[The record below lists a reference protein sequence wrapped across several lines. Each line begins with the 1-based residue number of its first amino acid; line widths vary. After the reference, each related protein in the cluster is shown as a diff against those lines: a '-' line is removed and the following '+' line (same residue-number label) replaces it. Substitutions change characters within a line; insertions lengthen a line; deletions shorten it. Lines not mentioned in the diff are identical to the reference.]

1 MNAIKQLIPLLALLA
16 LTISVQAQ
24 DIHFSNY
31 TNTPLYTNPAL
42 TGYMNGNHRLQV
54 VHRNQWSSVLK
65 QYAYQ
70 SILASYDFNIC
81 LGGDYLSL
89 GLNAVADK
97 AGTFGFTHAAPS
109 FNLAY
114 HKQLSRFRYLSAGAA
129 GGVLHYR
136 IDPSVFT
143 FATQFDGYDYD
154 GSLESREEFVGENNT
169 VLDLAMGLFMYDTE
183 QLWSFGLAMHHLN
196 QPKYSF
202 LTEDEEIG
210 NNLNIRFTTH
220 GSATVPLTQD
230 GFKRQLVVRGMFMAQ
245 SLFGDN
251 SQWQSM
257 LGTWW
262 KFNFNRPE
270 QPIQEFILGLSG
282 RISGHAKGQPFTF
295 DAAILSVIY
304 DADFIAINLNY
315 DVNLSK
321 LVPVS
326 TLQGGYELG
335 LTFRFGGQK
344 SDCVTCP
351 KGNIYF

>member
-1 MNAIKQLIPLLALLA
+1 MHAIQQIIKLLPALL
-16 LTISVQAQ
+16 LTISLQAQ

-65 QYAYQ
+65 QYSYQ
-70 SILASYDFNIC
+70 TIHASYDFNIC
-81 LGGDYLSL
+81 LGGDYLSM
-89 GLNAVADK
+89 GLSAVADK
-97 AGTFGFTHAAPS
+97 AGAFGFTNALPS
-109 FNLAY
+109 FNFAY

-129 GGVLHYR
+129 GGALHYR

-143 FATQFDGYDYD
+143 FATQFDGYTYD
-154 GSLESREEFVGENNT
+154 PNMETREEFAAESNT
-169 VLDLAMGLFMYDTE
+169 VLNLATGLFMYDTE
-183 QLWSFGLAMHHLN
+183 QQWAFGFAMDHLN

-202 LTEDEEIG
+202 LTDEGELG

-220 GSATVPLTQD
+220 GSVAVPLTKD
-230 GFKRQLVVRGMFMAQ
+230 GFRRQLVLRGMFMAQ

-251 SQWQSM
+251 GQWQSM

-262 KFNFNRPE
+262 KFNFNRPD

-282 RISGHAKGQPFTF
+282 RISGHAEGQPVTF
-295 DAAILSVIY
+295 DAAVVSVVY
-304 DADFIAINLNY
+304 DADFFAINLNY

-335 LTFRFGGQK
+335 LTFRFGGHK